1 VLTFVNACAIC
12 LAMARPS
19 HPNKHIEAAV
29 AYAELN
35 GWRVTISGGHA
46 WAKLYCAFADRE
58 GCIISVWS
66 TPRNAEN
73 HARAIIRA
81 VDRCPHVDGS

>member
-1 VLTFVNACAIC
+1 
-12 LAMARPS
+12 MPRPS

-35 GWRVTISGGHA
+35 GWRFVMRAGHA
-46 WAKLYCAFADRE
+46 WARLYCAFADRE
-58 GCIISVWS
+58 GCSVSVWS

-73 HARAIIRA
+73 HAKALRRV
-81 VDRCPHVDGS
+81 VDRCPHRDLETLQ